1 GRQEF
6 AGWGCQ
12 KNLKDGQ
19 NRGDGDGVRQDK
31 QSVAE
36 IGMRC
41 PAPCPVKA
49 LLARLQGCHQGEALG
64 AGVRC
69 VLWPRSVVPGWCL
82 WHWCGWGY

>member
-1 GRQEF
+1 
-6 AGWGCQ
+6 
-12 KNLKDGQ
+12 
-19 NRGDGDGVRQDK
+19 
-31 QSVAE
+31 
-36 IGMRC
+36 MRC